1 MGAVGADRLS
11 DQVDTGEDDEMQIPL
26 NEKGASKFK
35 VYLFFIFLFLVVH
48 VGIKVVPMYMDAERM
63 KDEMTTKA
71 GLAQF
76 LKDEEIRADLVR
88 KAKDLDLP
96 LTEESF
102 VLQRDVEHRRMKI
115 STQWDVEVN
124 LLWGAYIR
132 AFHFEPAVDENFMNI
147 TL

>member
-1 MGAVGADRLS
+1 MH
-11 DQVDTGEDDEMQIPL
+11 IFL
-26 NEKGASKFK
+26 NEQGASKFK
-35 VYLFFIFLFLVVH
+35 VYLFFIFLFLVIH

-63 KDEMTTKA
+63 KDEMTMKA

-96 LTEESF
+96 LTAESF
-102 VLQRDVEHRRMKI
+102 VLQRDVDRRRMKI

-132 AFHFEPAVDENFMNI
+132 TFHFEPAVDEGFMNVK
-147 TL
+147 L